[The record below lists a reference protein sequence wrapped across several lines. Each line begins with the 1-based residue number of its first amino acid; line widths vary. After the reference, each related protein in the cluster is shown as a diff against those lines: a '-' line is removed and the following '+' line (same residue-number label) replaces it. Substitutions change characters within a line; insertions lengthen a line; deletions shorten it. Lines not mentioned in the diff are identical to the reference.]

1 MSRRVAV
8 VGAGWAG
15 LAATVRATQ
24 AGHAVTLFEMAGA
37 AGGRARSFEHDG
49 QVFDCG
55 QHILIGAYSRSLDL
69 MRTVDADPEACLLRL
84 PLTLR
89 YPDGRGMSMGKGPQA
104 LALGRALAGFAGW
117 SWRERAAMLWQ
128 AARWA
133 AMRFRCDE
141 RLTVDQL
148 CIGLPVSTRRMFIE
162 PLCVAALNTPASQA
176 SASVFLRV
184 LHDAMFSGP
193 GSSDLLLPR
202 RPLDALLA
210 QPAMQWLRGH
220 GADVQHH
227 HRVMSVERHGNAWRV
242 DERQFDAVI
251 LACSTAEASRLSS
264 LVAPAWAEQAA
275 QQRFEPIVTVYL
287 HHAQARMPSVM
298 LALAAGP
305 RAPAQFVFD
314 HGQLH
319 GRTGLLACV
328 VSGAGSWLEGGI
340 DALCAA
346 LLAQMSAA
354 FGDVAWSSQLTVVFR
369 AAEKRATFS
378 CTPQL
383 KRPTNLIVQG
393 LLAAGDYIVGPYP
406 ATLEGA
412 VLSGERAA
420 GLIAA

>member
-37 AGGRARSFEHDG
+37 AGGRARSFAHDG

-55 QHILIGAYSRSLDL
+55 QHILIGAYARSLDL
-69 MRTVDADPEACLLRL
+69 MRTVGADPEVCLLRL

-104 LALGRALAGFAGW
+104 LALGCAIAAFAGW
-117 SWRERAAMLWQ
+117 SWRERAAVLWQ

-148 CIGLPVSTRRMFIE
+148 CIGLPVKTRRMFIE

-184 LHDAMFSGP
+184 LHDAMFSGS

-202 RPLDALLA
+202 RPLDALLV
-210 QPAMQWLRGH
+210 QPATQWLRSH
-220 GADVQHH
+220 GADVEHD
-227 HRVMSVERHGNAWRV
+227 HRVMSVERDGDIWRV
-242 DERQFDAVI
+242 DDRQFDAVI
-251 LACSTAEASRLSS
+251 LACSALEASRLASIVS
-264 LVAPAWAEQAA
+264 PAWAEQAE
-275 QQRFEPIVTVYL
+275 QLRFEPIVTIYL
-287 HHAQARMPSVM
+287 HHAQARLPGAMI
-298 LALAAGP
+298 ALAAGP
-305 RAPAQFVFD
+305 QAPAQFVFD

-319 GRTGLLACV
+319 GHEGLLACV
-328 VSGAGSWLEGGI
+328 VSGAGQWLEGGM

-346 LLAQMSAA
+346 LLAQMAAA
-354 FGDVAWSSQLTVVFR
+354 FSDAAWSSKLSVVFR

-383 KRPTNLIVQG
+383 QRPDSLIVHG
-393 LLAAGDYIVGPYP
+393 LLAAGDYTAGPYP